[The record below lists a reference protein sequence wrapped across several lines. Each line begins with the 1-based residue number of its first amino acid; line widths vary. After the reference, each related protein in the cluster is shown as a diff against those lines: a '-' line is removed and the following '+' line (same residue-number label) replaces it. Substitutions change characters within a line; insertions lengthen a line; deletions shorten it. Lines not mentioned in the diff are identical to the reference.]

1 MNTVISTNLSET
13 VLIEYQGKSVPTGIY
28 KYPVDEPLHLQ
39 AEQVEKDTV
48 ADRRVHGGIHKAVY
62 AYSAE
67 DYPYWKELYPHLEW
81 QFGMFGE
88 NLTMDELDESNVYIG
103 DRYTLGDTVLR
114 VTQPREPCF
123 KLGVRFGNQG
133 ILREFMEH
141 GRSGTYFAVE
151 KEGQVQIGDQL
162 TKVEEAPV
170 RISIAE
176 MYRALYS
183 RQNDEGFLNRLKH
196 HGNIPERLLKRFL

>member
-13 VLIEYQGKSVPTGIY
+13 VLIEYQGQQFPTGIY

-67 DYPYWKELYPHLEW
+67 DYPFWQNRYPHLEW
-81 QFGMFGE
+81 NFGMFGE
-88 NLTMDELDESNVYIG
+88 NLTMDELKETEIYIG
-103 DRYTLGDTVLR
+103 DQYSLGNTILR

-123 KLGVRFGNQG
+123 KLGVRFGQQI
-133 ILREFMEH
+133 ILQEFVEH

-151 KEGQVQIGDQL
+151 QEGTVKRGDQL
-162 TKVEEAPV
+162 IKVHEAPV
-170 RISIAE
+170 RVSIAE
-176 MYRALYS
+176 MFRALYT
-183 RQNDEGFLNRLKH
+183 RENDEEFLSRLQN
-196 HGNIPERLLKRFL
+196 HGGIPERLLRRFQ